1 MGLKGNADAEVSG
14 ERAGQPLN
22 WSGTW
27 SFRAMSTSSPRYIP
41 RHAAKKLVS
50 KSKNNFD
57 FLRLFFSVLV
67 IFSHSYPLLHGDNDR
82 EPLMRLSGQMTLGS
96 VSVDMFFIMSGYL
109 IATSWNKSRNVRS
122 FAMKR
127 LRRIYPG
134 LFMVNFLCFA
144 ILAPIVSPVHFGIFT
159 PKSIAKFFLNTARL
173 HGIGELPVFA
183 DLPWKGV
190 VNGSLWSIP
199 FEAWCYMGVVLLGV
213 SLLIQKKTFVT
224 AVFLASLVLSCFV
237 NYRGI
242 TPNGLFL
249 EGIIGPAEAWV
260 RLLPYF
266 LVGIVYSLHKNQID
280 KWPTHLIPAVGIIV
294 LSCFVKAGLTL
305 TLPTLGAYCLF
316 AFANKPVKYLK
327 DCAKKGD
334 FSYGIYLYAF
344 PIQQTLI
351 HLYKG
356 WNPLTLFTV
365 AFVLSFGFGFLS
377 WHFVE
382 RRFISGRNESVVPV
396 SSALRVR
403 ESTIEAPVWISFEQK
418 SRLS

>member
-1 MGLKGNADAEVSG
+1 
-14 ERAGQPLN
+14 
-22 WSGTW
+22 
-27 SFRAMSTSSPRYIP
+27 MSTKSSPRYVP
-41 RHAAKKLVS
+41 RHAAKKLAGN
-50 KSKNNFD
+50 SKNNFD

-67 IFSHSYPLLHGDNDR
+67 ILSHSYPLLYGDNDR

-109 IATSWNKSRNVRS
+109 IATSWNNTRSVRI

-144 ILAPIVSPVHFGIFT
+144 ILAPIVSPAHFGIFT
-159 PKSIAKFFLNTARL
+159 PKRIAKFFLNTARL
-173 HGIGELPVFA
+173 HGIGEVPVFA

-199 FEAWCYMGVVLLGV
+199 FEAWCYVGVVLLGV
-213 SLLIQKKTFVT
+213 SLVIRKKTFVT
-224 AVFLASLVLSCFV
+224 AVFVASLVLSIFV
-237 NYRGI
+237 SYRGI

-249 EGIIGPAEAWV
+249 EGIIGSAEAWV

-266 LVGIVYSLHKNQID
+266 LVGIVYRLYKDEIQ
-280 KWPTHLIPAVGIIV
+280 KWPNYLVPSLGLIA

-344 PIQQTLI
+344 PVQQTLI

-356 WNPLTLFTV
+356 WNPITLFVV
-365 AFVLSFGFGFLS
+365 ALVLSFGFGFLS
-377 WHFVE
+377 WHLIE
-382 RRFISGRNESVVPV
+382 SRFISKRKTSDVPV
-396 SSALRVR
+396 SPVPPVR
-403 ESTIEAPVWISFEQK
+403 ERVEAPVWMSFEQK